1 MGSQENGLLDCL
13 LSYDWA
19 SAAGGAAVQLVPAL
33 AQHLADMVPW
43 RNVRRWI
50 SEWGRLYAW
59 FGMQKPVALE
69 SSLAPGTFLQVTGR
83 WAPLPLNCQSMM
95 MQCRTICANFTWGA
109 KGIQKSK
116 EGNLVELHFHSL
128 MACGPL
134 LRVSFWSLFD
144 LSLIFLSLMSCR
156 IERVASDRAIIAFWT
171 RVCAELW
178 FITS

>member
-59 FGMQKPVALE
+59 FGMQKPVAPE
-69 SSLAPGTFLQVTGR
+69 SCLAPGTFLQVTER

-134 LRVSFWSLFD
+134 LGVSFWSVFD
-144 LSLIFLSLMSCR
+144 LSSISLSDLSLSLFLSLWSL
-156 IERVASDRAIIAFWT
+156 SDLSLADAM
-171 RVCAELW
+171 
-178 FITS
+178 